1 VHIQIVSPKGTLYEG
16 DLLYAVFPGVAGEFA
31 VYPDHAPIIS
41 SLKKGAIRCVA
52 SEQSEEAVEVEGG
65 FVEVN
70 ENKVT
75 VCVETHGG
83 ASRT

>member
-1 VHIQIVSPKGTLYEG
+1 MSLHIQIVSPKGTLYEG

-41 SLKKGAIRCVA
+41 SLKSGTIRCVVG
-52 SEQSEEAVEVEGG
+52 EKSEEAIEIGGG

-70 ENKVT
+70 ENNVT
-75 VCVETHGG
+75 VCVE
-83 ASRT
+83 

>member
-1 VHIQIVSPKGTLYEG
+1 VSLKIQIVSPKGTLYEG

-41 SLKKGAIRCVA
+41 SLKKGAIRCVVG
-52 SEQSEEAVEVEGG
+52 EKNEEAIEVEGG

-70 ENKVT
+70 ENKIT
-75 VCVETHGG
+75 VCVE
-83 ASRT
+83 

>member
-1 VHIQIVSPKGTLYEG
+1 LNPHIHIQITSPKGTLYEG
-16 DLLYAVFPGVAGEFA
+16 DLLYAVFPGVGGEFA

-41 SLKKGAIRCVA
+41 SLKSGVIRCVVGEK
-52 SEQSEEAVEVEGG
+52 SEQPVEVGGG

-75 VCVETHGG
+75 VCVE
-83 ASRT
+83 